1 MVDPGIKK
9 TTIKYSD
16 LPALSVESEGYTVKY
31 RVISEDRNRK
41 SHWSPVVNVTPE
53 YTFDAGEIDFF
64 KSGNIITSTWDTVV
78 IKKGTTVIDKATEY
92 DVWIRYDRNDGG
104 DWSDTAQRVVG
115 PSISTLHPA
124 TYTIND
130 VVQPSA
136 PNKYSI
142 EVYLKGI
149 PVSRSTAFL
158 RVYQDGPHTI

>member
-16 LPALSVESEGYTVKY
+16 LPALSVASEGYTIRY

-41 SHWSPVVNVTPE
+41 SHWSPVVSVIPE
-53 YTFDAGEIDFF
+53 YTFNEGEIDFF
-64 KSGNIITSTWDTVV
+64 KQGNIITSTWDAVE
-78 IKKGTTVIDKATEY
+78 IKKGTVIIEENANEY
-92 DVWIRYDRNDGG
+92 DVWIRYDRSDAG
-104 DWSDTAQRVVG
+104 DYVHKQRVIG
-115 PSISTLHPA
+115 TSISTVHPA
-124 TYTIND
+124 TYTKGG
-130 VVQPSA
+130 VVQALA

-149 PVSRSTAFL
+149 PVSQSTAFL